1 MGGTL
6 GPDLPVTLLR
16 AAEKEGI
23 FTPAFTGASQRLNP
37 ALRESSHMG
46 SSLLLLDRL
55 AGVYAGARAHT
66 RHKAFM
72 PQPSSIDTVSP
83 SGQGEE
89 LRPRKVQ
96 HLLKVTLGR
105 RPQIEQDD

>member
-1 MGGTL
+1 
-6 GPDLPVTLLR
+6 
-16 AAEKEGI
+16 
-23 FTPAFTGASQRLNP
+23 
-37 ALRESSHMG
+37 MG

-55 AGVYAGARAHT
+55 AEVYAGTRAHT
-66 RHKAFM
+66 HHQAFL

-96 HLLKVTLGR
+96 NLLKVTLGR